1 MACLPRDY
9 DRWTLDKMLP
19 SRLASFPASKYLE
32 EKNRSARSIYPL
44 EINRSTNSFSESPS
58 FLRSVFNLAKILSIS
73 ILFGKTGWFSE
84 VDEFDFLCLTLLT
97 WWFKDDGSC
106 LSFVYRGS
114 RFFPHWVTPG
124 FWRICWRANVF
135 KYTSKTSLYL
145 GRCFFYFFL
154 LLRFLIGWQVP
165 LPWLRQQTSKP
176 VS

>member
-97 WWFKDDGSC
+97 
-106 LSFVYRGS
+106 
-114 RFFPHWVTPG
+114 
-124 FWRICWRANVF
+124 
-135 KYTSKTSLYL
+135 
-145 GRCFFYFFL
+145 
-154 LLRFLIGWQVP
+154 
-165 LPWLRQQTSKP
+165 
-176 VS
+176 